1 MQKFSVL
8 FRTSALVFG
17 LIIASQSAWA
27 QANVRDSTVSGILVT
42 PSLSIQFPG
51 GDMAESYGYNL
62 DLGLDVWY
70 KTRSNWLVGAGGSFL
85 FGDEVKRSA
94 GLFSL
99 LESSNGQVFDL
110 TGNYAGIKVF
120 ERGFTSSVQIGRLWN
135 KGGHNPNSGLLV
147 VLGAGWIQHRTRIES
162 GSNVPQL
169 SGELLKGYDQLRMG
183 PMLRQFVGYMHS
195 GNARTINFMIGLDL
209 VQGFTENVRVWDYS
223 TNSELAPNAFDLLVG
238 IKFAWFL
245 PIYSERSGGSY
256 YYR

>member
-1 MQKFSVL
+1 
-8 FRTSALVFG
+8 
-17 LIIASQSAWA
+17 
-27 QANVRDSTVSGILVT
+27 
-42 PSLSIQFPG
+42 
-51 GDMAESYGYNL
+51 MAESYGYNL

-70 KTRSNWLVGAGGSFL
+70 KTRNSWLIGGGGSFL

-99 LESSNGQVFDL
+99 LESSNGQIFDL

-120 ERGFTSSVQIGRLWN
+120 ERGYTASVQLGHLWN
-135 KGGHNPNSGLLV
+135 ALGHNPNSGLV
-147 VLGAGWIQHRTRIES
+147 VILGAGWIQHRTRIES

-169 SGELLKGYDQLRMG
+169 SGDLLKGYDQLRMG

-195 GNARTINFMIGLDL
+195 GNARTINFMIGLDV

-223 TNSELAPNAFDLLVG
+223 TNTPLEARAFDLLVG
-238 IKFAWFL
+238 LKFTWFL
-245 PIYSERSGGSY
+245 PIYSDTGGGQY